1 VRVAV
6 APAVGGL
13 HNSEHSNLTF
23 WRAQTLNKLPVR
35 NPIYRVF
42 VWIDALISS
51 TAFELTDWL
60 RRSAQAYS
68 VFVGR
73 FRISGFRRILI
84 DIIDDGA
91 TFGMFFGL
99 GLLMFALPP
108 FSGTG
113 DIWNLGRQYA
123 VTVTDVNGEIIGR
136 RGIRQD
142 DAIPLDEIPPHVINA
157 VLATED
163 ARFYQH
169 FGVDVQ
175 GTFRAMIENARAND
189 VRQGGSSITQQLAKN
204 LFLTPERTLRRKIN
218 EAFLALWIEAR
229 LSKDEILKLYL
240 DRSYLG
246 GGTYG
251 VEAATQFYFGK
262 SVRDVSLSEAAMLA
276 GLFKAPSKYA
286 PHANN
291 PEALARANVV
301 LYRMLD
307 VGFISHG
314 ELLAA
319 RRDPP
324 RVISQSLY
332 YSPDY
337 FLDYAYKET
346 LALIEAQGL
355 QSDYVIEVKTS
366 ADLRLQQAAQRIV
379 NEELETEAPA
389 FNATQAALVSMAP
402 DGAIKAIVGGHHY
415 EESQFNRATDALRQ
429 PGSSFKPFVYLGAL
443 LAGYTPDTIVRDA
456 PVSVGNWSPRNYTGK
471 YAGRVTLTT
480 ALTHS
485 YNSVPVYLMKDI
497 GRQAIIDAARM
508 AGLQSALLP
517 IPSLPLGSN
526 EVTLLDITTGYASFA
541 NGGKAVKPYT
551 VLEIRRPN
559 GDLLYSRD
567 RNVAPLQQTIPADKV
582 AQLDYMLASVV
593 LNGTGRRALL
603 GFTPQAGKTGTNQ
616 AYRDAWFIGFTAYNV
631 TGVWFGNDDFSEMKK
646 MTGGTLPAMTWRRY
660 MLEASV
666 NKVAEAL
673 PGVPVDQS
681 HQQYIAENQGTDQ
694 VPAGASAGN
703 VIASAAANGSSMSA
717 PAPAPE
723 LSEVGGD
730 DNAAPAR
737 RSSDAVVQVLQDM
750 FSFFGRNKK
759 EQVPTAAA
767 TEKKRFLLFG
777 DKPKKKKVK
786 KQNIN

>member
-1 VRVAV
+1 
-6 APAVGGL
+6 
-13 HNSEHSNLTF
+13 
-23 WRAQTLNKLPVR
+23 LNQLPVR
-35 NPIYRVF
+35 NPIYRMF
-42 VWIDALISS
+42 VKLDAVISS
-51 TAFELTDWL
+51 SVFELTDAL
-60 RRSAQAYS
+60 RRWSSAYS
-68 VFVGR
+68 IFVDR
-73 FRISGFRRILI
+73 FRIRGIRRIIVDLT
-84 DIIDDGA
+84 DDGA
-91 TFGMFFGL
+91 TFAMFFGL
-99 GLLMFALPP
+99 GLLMYALPP

-123 VTVTDVNGEIIGR
+123 VTVTDINGEIIGR

-142 DAIPLDEIPPHVINA
+142 DAITLEEVPAHVINA

-169 FGVDVQ
+169 FGIDVQ
-175 GTFRAMIENARAND
+175 GTFRALIENARANE

-204 LFLTPERTLRRKIN
+204 LFLTPERSIRRKIN
-218 EAFLALWIEAR
+218 EAFLAMWIEAR
-229 LSKDEILKLYL
+229 LSKDEVLKLYL

-251 VEAATQFYFGK
+251 VEAAAQFYFGK

-291 PEALARANVV
+291 AEALARANVV

-337 FLDYAYKET
+337 FLDYVYKET
-346 LALIEAQGL
+346 LALIEAHGL
-355 QSDYVIEVKTS
+355 QNHYVIEVKST
-366 ADLRLQQAAQRIV
+366 ADLRLQQAASRIV

-389 FNATQAALVSMAP
+389 FNASQAALVSMAL
-402 DGAIKAIVGGHHY
+402 DGALKAIVGGHHY

-429 PGSSFKPFVYLGAL
+429 PGSSFKAFVYMAAL
-443 LAGYTPDTIVRDA
+443 IAGYTPDTIVRDA
-456 PVSVGNWSPRNYTGK
+456 PVNIGNWSPKNYTGK

-485 YNSVPVYLMKDI
+485 YNSVPVHLMKDI
-497 GRQAIIDAARM
+497 GRQPIIDAARA
-508 AGLQSALLP
+508 AGLTSKLMP

-526 EVTLLDITTGYASFA
+526 EVTLLDITTGYTAFA
-541 NGGKAVKPYT
+541 NGGKAVKPYS
-551 VLEIRRPN
+551 VLEIHSPN
-559 GDLLYSRD
+559 GDLLYNR
-567 RNVAPLQQTIPADKV
+567 AQYAEPLQQTLPPEKV
-582 AQLDYMLASVV
+582 AELDYMLSSVV

-603 GFTPQAGKTGTNQ
+603 GFTPQGGKTGTNQ
-616 AYRDAWFIGFTAYNV
+616 AYRDAWFIGFTGYNV
-631 TGVWFGNDDFSEMKK
+631 TGVWFGNDDFSEMKR
-646 MTGGTLPAMTWRRY
+646 MTGGTLPAMTWKRY

-666 NKVAEAL
+666 NQVAQDL
-673 PGVPVDQS
+673 PGVPVDES
-681 HQQYIAENQGTDQ
+681 HRQYVAENMGK
-694 VPAGASAGN
+694 
-703 VIASAAANGSSMSA
+703 
-717 PAPAPE
+717 PE
-723 LSEVGGD
+723 LPPGATVGATVASFGGTE
-730 DNAAPAR
+730 APRAGVVDLGEIDSNEGQATAPKK
-737 RSSDAVVQVLQDM
+737 SSDAVVQVLQDM
-750 FSFFGRNKK
+750 FSFFGKK
-759 EQVPTAAA
+759 PSRQPAAA
-767 TEKKRFLLFG
+767 AEKKKFQLFG
-777 DKPKKKKVK
+777 EKPQKKKKLLR

>member
-1 VRVAV
+1 
-6 APAVGGL
+6 L
-13 HNSEHSNLTF
+13 S
-23 WRAQTLNKLPVR
+23 KLPIR
-35 NPIYRVF
+35 NPIYRLF
-42 VWIDALISS
+42 VRIDALVSS
-51 TAFELTDWL
+51 SVFELTDWL
-60 RRSAQAYS
+60 RRSASAYS
-68 VFVGR
+68 VFVDR
-73 FRISGFRRILI
+73 FRIRGIRRFFVDLI
-84 DIIDDGA
+84 DDAA

-99 GLLMFALPP
+99 GLLMYALPP

-123 VTVTDVNGEIIGR
+123 VTVTDINGEIIGR
-136 RGIRQD
+136 RGVRQD
-142 DAIPLDEIPPHVINA
+142 DAIPLEEIPAHVINA

-175 GTFRAMIENARAND
+175 GTFRALIENAKAND
-189 VRQGGSSITQQLAKN
+189 VKQGGSSITQQLAKN
-204 LFLTPERTLRRKIN
+204 LFLTPERTIRRKIN

-229 LSKDEILKLYL
+229 LSKDEVLKLYL

-251 VEAATQFYFGK
+251 VEAASQFYYGK

-286 PHANN
+286 PHANSIVS
-291 PEALARANVV
+291 LARANVV

-337 FLDYAYKET
+337 FLDYAYRET
-346 LALIEAQGL
+346 LALIESQGL
-355 QSDYVIEVKTS
+355 QNDYVIEVKSS
-366 ADLRLQQAAQRIV
+366 ADLRLQQAAQRII

-389 FNATQAALVSMAP
+389 FNASQAALVSMAP

-456 PVSVGNWSPRNYTGK
+456 PVNVGNWAPRNYTGK
-471 YAGRVTLTT
+471 YVGRTTLTT

-485 YNSVPVYLMKDI
+485 YNTVPVHLMKDI
-497 GRQAIIDAARM
+497 GRQAIIDAARS
-508 AGLQSALLP
+508 AGLQSKLLAV
-517 IPSLPLGSN
+517 PSLPLGSN
-526 EVTLLDITTGYASFA
+526 EVTLLDITTAYASFA
-541 NGGKAVKPYT
+541 NGGKAVRPYT

-559 GDLLYSRD
+559 GDLLYSRE
-567 RNVAPLQQTIPADKV
+567 RNIPPLHQTLPPEKV
-582 AQLDYMLASVV
+582 AELNYMLSSVV
-593 LNGTGRRALL
+593 TNGTGRRALL

-616 AYRDAWFIGFTAYNV
+616 AYRDAWFIGYTGYNV
-631 TGVWFGNDDFSEMKK
+631 TGVWFGNDDFSEMKR
-646 MTGGTLPAMTWRRY
+646 MTGGILPAMTWKRY
-660 MLEASV
+660 MLEVSV
-666 NKVAEAL
+666 NRVAEPL
-673 PGVPVDQS
+673 PGVPVDEN
-681 HQQYIAENQGTDQ
+681 HQRYIAENQGTGEL
-694 VPAGASAGN
+694 PAGASVGGSVAAVDSSRGGGRAG
-703 VIASAAANGSSMSA
+703 SAELGELDSNDSEAKA
-717 PAPAPE
+717 PA
-723 LSEVGGD
+723 
-730 DNAAPAR
+730 

-750 FSFFGRNKK
+750 FSFFGRNK
-759 EQVPTAAA
+759 QQPTAAA
-767 TEKKRFLLFG
+767 AEKKSRLLFG
-777 DKPKKKKVK
+777 QKKKRPAK

>member
-1 VRVAV
+1 MFVR
-6 APAVGGL
+6 
-13 HNSEHSNLTF
+13 
-23 WRAQTLNKLPVR
+23 
-35 NPIYRVF
+35 
-42 VWIDALISS
+42 IDALISS
-51 TAFELTDWL
+51 SAFELTDWL
-60 RRSAQAYS
+60 RRSASAYS
-68 VFVGR
+68 VFVDR
-73 FRISGFRRILI
+73 FRIRGIRRLVV
-84 DIIDDGA
+84 DLSDDAA

-99 GLLMFALPP
+99 ALLMYALPP

-123 VTVTDVNGEIIGR
+123 VTVTDINGEIIGR
-136 RGIRQD
+136 RGVRQD
-142 DAIPLDEIPPHVINA
+142 DAIPLEDIPAHVINA

-175 GTFRAMIENARAND
+175 GTFRALIENARAND
-189 VRQGGSSITQQLAKN
+189 VKQGGSSITQQLAKN
-204 LFLTPERTLRRKIN
+204 LFLTPERTIRRKIN

-251 VEAATQFYFGK
+251 VEAASQFYFGK
-262 SVRDVSLSEAAMLA
+262 SVRDVSLSESAMLA

-286 PHANN
+286 PHANSA
-291 PEALARANVV
+291 ESLARANVV

-337 FLDYAYKET
+337 FLDYAYQET
-346 LALIEAQGL
+346 LALIESQGL
-355 QSDYVIEVKTS
+355 QNDYAIEVKSS
-366 ADLRLQQAAQRIV
+366 ADLRLQQAAQRII

-456 PVSVGNWSPRNYTGK
+456 PVNVGSWAPRNYTGK
-471 YAGRVTLTT
+471 YVGRTTLTN

-485 YNSVPVYLMKDI
+485 YNTVPVHLMKDI
-497 GRQAIIDAARM
+497 GRQAIIDAARS
-508 AGLQSALLP
+508 AGLMSKLLP
-517 IPSLPLGSN
+517 VPSLPLGSN
-526 EVTLLDITTGYASFA
+526 EVTLLDLTTGYAAFA
-541 NGGKAVKPYT
+541 NGGKAVRPYT

-559 GDLLYSRD
+559 GDLLYSRE
-567 RNVAPLQQTIPADKV
+567 RNIPPLHQTLPPDKV
-582 AQLDYMLASVV
+582 AELNYMLSSVV

-616 AYRDAWFIGFTAYNV
+616 AYRDAWFVGYTAYNV
-631 TGVWFGNDDFSEMKK
+631 TGVWFGNDDFSEMKR
-646 MTGGTLPAMTWRRY
+646 MTGGTLPAMTWKRY

-666 NKVAEAL
+666 NTVAQSL
-673 PGVPVDQS
+673 PGVPVDES
-681 HQQYIAENQGTDQ
+681 HQTYIAENQGTDQ
-694 VPAGASAGN
+694 LPPGATVGASVAAIN
-703 VIASAAANGSSMSA
+703 TSLAATERTASPELGELDSDEAAASR
-717 PAPAPE
+717 PAK
-723 LSEVGGD
+723 
-730 DNAAPAR
+730 
-737 RSSDAVVQVLQDM
+737 SSDAVVQVLQDM
-750 FSFFGRNKK
+750 FSFFGRNKS
-759 EQVPTAAA
+759 QPTAAA
-767 TEKKRFLLFG
+767 AEKKQRFLFG
-777 DKPKKKKVK
+777 GKPQKKKRPAK

>member
-1 VRVAV
+1 
-6 APAVGGL
+6 
-13 HNSEHSNLTF
+13 
-23 WRAQTLNKLPVR
+23 LNKLPIR
-35 NPIYRVF
+35 NPIYRLF
-42 VWIDALISS
+42 VRADALISS
-51 TAFELTDWL
+51 SVFEFTDWL
-60 RRSAQAYS
+60 RRSASAYS
-68 VFVGR
+68 VFVDR
-73 FRISGFRRILI
+73 FRIRGIRRLI
-84 DIIDDGA
+84 VDLADDGA

-99 GLLMFALPP
+99 GLLMYALPP

-123 VTVTDVNGEIIGR
+123 VTVTDINGEIIGR
-136 RGIRQD
+136 RGVRQD
-142 DAIPLDEIPPHVINA
+142 DAIPLEEIPPHVINA

-175 GTFRAMIENARAND
+175 GTLRALLENARAND
-189 VRQGGSSITQQLAKN
+189 VKQGGSSITQQLAKN
-204 LFLTPERTLRRKIN
+204 LFLTPERTIRRKIN

-229 LSKDEILKLYL
+229 LSKDEVLKLYL

-291 PEALARANVV
+291 SEALTRANVV

-337 FLDYAYKET
+337 FLDYAYRET
-346 LALIEAQGL
+346 LALIESQGL
-355 QSDYVIEVKTS
+355 QSDYVIEVKSS

-379 NEELETEAPA
+379 NEELELEAPA
-389 FNATQAALVSMAP
+389 FNASQAALVSMAP
-402 DGAIKAIVGGHHY
+402 DGAVKAIVGGHHY

-429 PGSSFKPFVYLGAL
+429 PGSSFKPIVYLAAL
-443 LAGYTPDTIVRDA
+443 MAGYTPDTMVRDA
-456 PVSVGNWSPRNYTGK
+456 PVNIGSWAPKNYTGK
-471 YAGRVTLTT
+471 YAGRITMTQ

-485 YNSVPVYLMKDI
+485 YNSVPVHLMKDI
-497 GRQAIIDAARM
+497 GRQAILDVARS
-508 AGLQSALLP
+508 AGLQSKLLP
-517 IPSLPLGSN
+517 VPSLPLGSN
-526 EVTLLDITTGYASFA
+526 EVTLLDLTTAYASFA
-541 NGGKAVKPYT
+541 NGGKAVRPYT

-559 GDLLYSRD
+559 GDLLYSREQ
-567 RNVAPLQQTIPADKV
+567 NIPPLHQTLPAEKV
-582 AQLDYMLASVV
+582 AELNQMLSSVV
-593 LNGTGRRALL
+593 TNGTGRRALL

-616 AYRDAWFIGFTAYNV
+616 AYRDAWFIGFTGYNV
-631 TGVWFGNDDFSEMKK
+631 TGVWFGNDDFSEMKR

-673 PGVPVDQS
+673 PGVPVDES
-681 HQQYIAENQGTDQ
+681 HVSYIAQNQGTDQ
-694 VPAGASAGN
+694 LPPGASAAGVSVAAVN
-703 VIASAAANGSSMSA
+703 PSAAQRRSSTADLELDSHESAAAA
-717 PAPAPE
+717 PAK
-723 LSEVGGD
+723 
-730 DNAAPAR
+730 
-737 RSSDAVVQVLQDM
+737 SSDAVVQVLQDM
-750 FSFFGRNKK
+750 FSIFGRSKN
-759 EQVPTAAA
+759 EQEPTAAA
-767 TEKKRFLLFG
+767 ARKKQRFFLFG
-777 DKPKKKKVK
+777 DKPQKKKKK

>member
-1 VRVAV
+1 M
-6 APAVGGL
+6 
-13 HNSEHSNLTF
+13 S
-23 WRAQTLNKLPVR
+23 KLPIN
-35 NPIYRVF
+35 NPIYRAF
-42 VWIDALISS
+42 VRLDALISS
-51 TAFELTDWL
+51 SVFEASEAL
-60 RRSAQAYS
+60 RRWASAYS
-68 VFVGR
+68 VFVDR
-73 FRISGFRRILI
+73 FRIRGIRRFFVDIL
-84 DIIDDGA
+84 DDGA
-91 TFGMFFGL
+91 TFAMFFGI
-99 GLLMFALPP
+99 GLLMYALPP

-123 VTVTDVNGEIIGR
+123 VTVTDANGEIIGK

-142 DAIPLDEIPPHVINA
+142 DAIPLDEVPPNVINA

-175 GTFRAMIENARAND
+175 GTFRALIENARAND
-189 VRQGGSSITQQLAKN
+189 VKQGGSSITQQLAKN
-204 LFLTPERTLRRKIN
+204 LFLTPERTIRRKIN

-251 VEAATQFYFGK
+251 VEAAAQFYYGK

-291 PEALARANVV
+291 SEALARANVV

-324 RVISQSLY
+324 RVVSQSLY

-337 FLDYAYKET
+337 FLDYVYKET

-355 QSDYVIEVKTS
+355 QNDYVIEVKST

-379 NEELETEAPA
+379 NEELELEAPA

-429 PGSSFKPFVYLGAL
+429 PGSSFKPFVYLAAL
-443 LAGYTPDTIVRDA
+443 LAGYTPDTRVNDA
-456 PVSVGNWSPRNYTGK
+456 PVSIGNWAPRNYTGK
-471 YAGRVTLTT
+471 YAGRVTLTE

-485 YNSVPVYLMKDI
+485 YNTVPVHLMKAI
-497 GRQAIIDAARM
+497 GRQSILDAAKM
-508 AGLQSALLP
+508 AGLQSKLLAV
-517 IPSLPLGSN
+517 PSLPLGSN
-526 EVTLLDITTGYASFA
+526 EVTLLDITTGYTSFA
-541 NGGKAVKPYT
+541 NGGKAVRPYS

-559 GDLLYSRD
+559 GDLLYSRE
-567 RNVAPLQQTIPADKV
+567 RTVPPLHQTVPAEKV
-582 AQLDYMLASVV
+582 AELNHMLANVV
-593 LNGTGRRALL
+593 VNGTGRRALL

-631 TGVWFGNDDFSEMKK
+631 TGVWFGNDDFSEMKR
-646 MTGGTLPAMTWRRY
+646 MTGGTLPAMTWKRY
-660 MLEASV
+660 MLEASLSQM
-666 NKVAEAL
+666 AQAL
-673 PGVPVDQS
+673 PGVPVDES
-681 HQQYIAENQGTDQ
+681 HITYVAENQGVGGLLPGQ
-694 VPAGASAGN
+694 VAGALPAALGTSGASQATGAEFGEIDSNESAQ
-703 VIASAAANGSSMSA
+703 A
-717 PAPAPE
+717 PAK
-723 LSEVGGD
+723 
-730 DNAAPAR
+730 
-737 RSSDAVVQVLQDM
+737 SSDAVVQVLQDM
-750 FSFFGRNKK
+750 FSFFGKSK
-759 EQVPTAAA
+759 PKPEAAA
-767 TEKKRFLLFG
+767 AQGQKKKFLLFG
-777 DKPKKKKVK
+777 ERSKKKKKRTK

>member
-1 VRVAV
+1 MFVR
-6 APAVGGL
+6 
-13 HNSEHSNLTF
+13 
-23 WRAQTLNKLPVR
+23 
-35 NPIYRVF
+35 
-42 VWIDALISS
+42 IDALISS
-51 TAFELTDWL
+51 SAFELTDWL
-60 RRSAQAYS
+60 RRSASAYS
-68 VFVGR
+68 VFVDR
-73 FRISGFRRILI
+73 FRIRGIRRLVV
-84 DIIDDGA
+84 DLSDDAA

-99 GLLMFALPP
+99 GLLMYALPP

-123 VTVTDVNGEIIGR
+123 VTVTDINGEIIGR
-136 RGIRQD
+136 RGVRQD
-142 DAIPLDEIPPHVINA
+142 DAIPLEDIPAHVINA

-175 GTFRAMIENARAND
+175 GTFRALIENARAND
-189 VRQGGSSITQQLAKN
+189 VKQGGSSITQQLAKN
-204 LFLTPERTLRRKIN
+204 LFLTPERTIRRKIN

-251 VEAATQFYFGK
+251 VEAASQFYFGK
-262 SVRDVSLSEAAMLA
+262 SVRDVSLSESAMLA

-291 PEALARANVV
+291 AESLARANVV

-337 FLDYAYKET
+337 FLDYAYQET
-346 LALIEAQGL
+346 LALIESQGL
-355 QSDYVIEVKTS
+355 QNDYAIEVKSS
-366 ADLRLQQAAQRIV
+366 ADLRLQQAAQRII

-456 PVSVGNWSPRNYTGK
+456 PVNVGSWAPRNYTGK
-471 YAGRVTLTT
+471 YVGRTTLTN

-485 YNSVPVYLMKDI
+485 YNTVPVHLMKDI
-497 GRQAIIDAARM
+497 GRQAIIDAARS
-508 AGLQSALLP
+508 AGLQSKLLP
-517 IPSLPLGSN
+517 VPSLPLGSN
-526 EVTLLDITTGYASFA
+526 EVTLLDLTTGYAAFA
-541 NGGKAVKPYT
+541 NGGKAVRPYT

-559 GDLLYSRD
+559 GDLLYSRE
-567 RNVAPLQQTIPADKV
+567 RNIPPLHQTLPPEKV
-582 AQLDYMLASVV
+582 AELNYMLSSVV

-616 AYRDAWFIGFTAYNV
+616 AYRDAWFVGYTAYNV
-631 TGVWFGNDDFSEMKK
+631 TGVWFGNDDFSEMKR
-646 MTGGTLPAMTWRRY
+646 MTGGTVPAMTWKRY

-666 NKVAEAL
+666 NTVAQSL
-673 PGVPVDQS
+673 PGVPVDES
-681 HQQYIAENQGTDQ
+681 HQTYIAENQGTDQ
-694 VPAGASAGN
+694 LPPGATVGASVAAINTSLAATEGT
-703 VIASAAANGSSMSA
+703 ASPELGELDSDEAAAASR
-717 PAPAPE
+717 PAK
-723 LSEVGGD
+723 
-730 DNAAPAR
+730 
-737 RSSDAVVQVLQDM
+737 SSDAVVQVLQDM
-750 FSFFGRNKK
+750 FSFFGRNKS
-759 EQVPTAAA
+759 QPTAAA
-767 TEKKRFLLFG
+767 AEKKQRFLFG
-777 DKPKKKKVK
+777 GKPQKKKRPAK

>member
-1 VRVAV
+1 
-6 APAVGGL
+6 L
-13 HNSEHSNLTF
+13 S
-23 WRAQTLNKLPVR
+23 KLPIR
-35 NPIYRVF
+35 NPIYRLF
-42 VWIDALISS
+42 VRIDALVSS
-51 TAFELTDWL
+51 SVFEASDLV
-60 RRSAQAYS
+60 RRKAMAYS
-68 VFVGR
+68 VFVDR
-73 FRISGFRRILI
+73 FRIRGLKRFVI
-84 DIIDDGA
+84 DLVDDGA

-99 GLLMFALPP
+99 GLLMYALPP

-123 VTVTDVNGEIIGR
+123 VTVTDANGEIIGR

-142 DAIPLDEIPPHVINA
+142 DAVPLDEIPAHVINA

-169 FGVDVQ
+169 VGVDVQ
-175 GTFRAMIENARAND
+175 GTFRALIENARAHD
-189 VRQGGSSITQQLAKN
+189 VKQGGSSITQQLAKN
-204 LFLTPERTLRRKIN
+204 LFLTPERTVRRKIN

-229 LSKDEILKLYL
+229 LSKDEILKMYL

-246 GGTYG
+246 GGNYG
-251 VEAATQFYFGK
+251 VEAASQFYFGK
-262 SVRDVSLSEAAMLA
+262 SIRDVSLPEAAMLA

-291 PEALARANVV
+291 SEALARANVV

-337 FLDYAYKET
+337 FLDYVYKET
-346 LALIEAQGL
+346 IALIESQGL
-355 QSDYVIEVKTS
+355 QNDYVIEVKST
-366 ADLRLQQAAQRIV
+366 ADLRLQQAAQRII

-389 FNATQAALVSMAP
+389 FNASQAALVSMAP

-415 EESQFNRATDALRQ
+415 EESQFNRATDAQRQ
-429 PGSSFKPFVYLGAL
+429 PGSSFKPFVYLAAL
-443 LAGYTPDTIVRDA
+443 LHGYTPDTRVTDA
-456 PVSVGNWSPRNYTGK
+456 PVSIGNWSPRNYTGK
-471 YAGRVTLTT
+471 YAGRITLTE

-485 YNSVPVYLMKDI
+485 YNTVPVHLMKDI
-497 GRQAIIDAARM
+497 GRQAILDAAKM
-508 AGLQSALLP
+508 AGLQSKLLAV
-517 IPSLPLGSN
+517 PSLPLGSN
-526 EVTLLDITTGYASFA
+526 EVTLLDLTTGYASFA
-541 NGGKAVKPYT
+541 NGGKAVKPYS

-559 GDLLYSRD
+559 GDLLYSREA
-567 RNVAPLQQTIPADKV
+567 NAPALMQTVPAEKI
-582 AQLDYMLASVV
+582 AELNYMLANVV

-616 AYRDAWFIGFTAYNV
+616 AYRDAWFVGYTGFNV
-631 TGVWFGNDDFSEMKK
+631 TGVWYGNDDFSEMKR
-646 MTGGTLPAMTWRRY
+646 MTGGTLPAITWRRY

-666 NKVAEAL
+666 NKMAEPL
-673 PGVPVDQS
+673 PGVPVDES
-681 HQQYIAENQGTDQ
+681 HLKYVAENQGTGELPQ
-694 VPAGASAGN
+694 GASVNPSVVSLGTQGEARGT
-703 VIASAAANGSSMSA
+703 G
-717 PAPAPE
+717 APE
-723 LSEVGGD
+723 LGEIDSSEEQ
-730 DNAAPAR
+730 APAKPT

-750 FSFFGRNKK
+750 FGFFGKK
-759 EQVPTAAA
+759 QSGQEATAASVKKKGGLFSFGG
-767 TEKKRFLLFG
+767 ERSQKKKR
-777 DKPKKKKVK
+777 PAK

>member
-1 VRVAV
+1 M
-6 APAVGGL
+6 
-13 HNSEHSNLTF
+13 
-23 WRAQTLNKLPVR
+23 NKLPIR
-35 NPIYRVF
+35 NPIYRFF
-42 VWIDALISS
+42 VRADALISS
-51 TAFELTDWL
+51 SVFEFTDWL
-60 RRSAQAYS
+60 RRSAAAYS
-68 VFVGR
+68 VFVDR
-73 FRISGFRRILI
+73 FRIRGIRRLI
-84 DIIDDGA
+84 VDLADDGA

-99 GLLMFALPP
+99 GLLMYALPP
-108 FSGTG
+108 YSGTG

-123 VTVTDVNGEIIGR
+123 VTVTDINGEIIGR
-136 RGIRQD
+136 RGVRQD
-142 DAIPLDEIPPHVINA
+142 DAIPLEEIPPHVINA

-175 GTFRAMIENARAND
+175 GTFRALLENARAND
-189 VRQGGSSITQQLAKN
+189 VKQGGSSITQQLAKN
-204 LFLTPERTLRRKIN
+204 LFLTPERTIRRKIN

-229 LSKDEILKLYL
+229 LSKDEVLKLYL

-251 VEAATQFYFGK
+251 VEAASQFYYGK

-291 PEALARANVV
+291 SEALARANVV

-337 FLDYAYKET
+337 FLDYAYRET
-346 LALIEAQGL
+346 LALIESQGL
-355 QSDYVIEVKTS
+355 QSDYVIEVKSS
-366 ADLRLQQAAQRIV
+366 ADLRLQQAAQRII
-379 NEELETEAPA
+379 NEALELEAPA
-389 FNATQAALVSMAP
+389 FNASQAALVSMAP

-429 PGSSFKPFVYLGAL
+429 PGSSFKPFVYLAAL
-443 LAGYTPDTIVRDA
+443 MAGYAPDTMVRDA
-456 PVSVGNWSPRNYTGK
+456 PVNIGSWAPRNYTGR
-471 YAGRVTLTT
+471 YAGRITMTE

-485 YNSVPVYLMKDI
+485 YNTVPVHLMKDI
-497 GRQAIIDAARM
+497 GRQAILDAARS
-508 AGLQSALLP
+508 AGLQSKLLP
-517 IPSLPLGSN
+517 VPSLPLGSN
-526 EVTLLDITTGYASFA
+526 EVTLLDLTTGYASFA
-541 NGGKAVKPYT
+541 NGGKAVRPYT

-559 GDLLYSRD
+559 GDLLYSRQQ
-567 RNVAPLQQTIPADKV
+567 NIPPLHQTLPAEKV
-582 AQLDYMLASVV
+582 AELNEMLSSVV
-593 LNGTGRRALL
+593 ANGTGRRALL

-616 AYRDAWFIGFTAYNV
+616 AYRDAWFIGFTGYNV
-631 TGVWFGNDDFSEMKK
+631 TGVWFGNDDFSEMKR

-673 PGVPVDQS
+673 PGVPVDES
-681 HQQYIAENQGTDQ
+681 HVSYIAQNQGTDQ
-694 VPAGASAGN
+694 LPPGASAAGVSVVAVN
-703 VIASAAANGSSMSA
+703 PSAAQRRSSTADLELDSHESAAAV
-717 PAPAPE
+717 PAK
-723 LSEVGGD
+723 
-730 DNAAPAR
+730 
-737 RSSDAVVQVLQDM
+737 SSDAVVQVLQDM
-750 FSFFGRNKK
+750 FSIFGRSKN
-759 EQVPTAAA
+759 EQEPTAAA
-767 TEKKRFLLFG
+767 ARKKQRFFLFG
-777 DKPKKKKVK
+777 DKPQKKKKK